1 MNISE
6 PFIRKPVMTTL
17 VMAALVIFG
26 AFGYATL
33 PVSELPNVDF
43 PTIVV
48 TTSLP
53 GANPETMAA
62 AVASPLESQFS
73 TIPDVAT
80 MTSQNTLGSSII
92 TIQFNLD
99 RDIDAAAQDVDAA
112 ISAASRQLPSNLPAP
127 PTLRKVNPSDA
138 PVMYLSMH
146 SSTMPLNQVD
156 TYAESLLARQISTLN
171 GVAQV
176 NVFGSQKFAVRIQVD
191 PGAMAARGIGIDQV
205 ANAANTANVD
215 LSTGTLNGP
224 AQATLIQAN
233 GQLTNAAAFNRQ
245 IITYVNGAPVRI
257 GDIGHAIDSVANVLV
272 ANWYNGERSIGL
284 AVYRQPGSNTIAVVD
299 EVKSILPRFRAK
311 LPAAVSLDVLYDR
324 SQTIRASVTDVQTTL
339 LIAAVLVIIV
349 IFAFLRTAS
358 ATIIPSLAL
367 PITVIGTFAG
377 MAFMGYSLDNL
388 SLMALTL
395 SVGFVV
401 DDAIVMLE

>member
-17 VMAALVIFG
+17 VIAALVIFG
-26 AFGYATL
+26 AFGYSTL

-62 AVASPLESQFS
+62 AVASPLENQFS
-73 TIPDVAT
+73 TIPDVAN
-80 MTSQNTLGSSII
+80 MTSQNTLGSSVI

-99 RDIDAAAQDVDAA
+99 RDIDAAAQDVNAA
-112 ISAASRQLPSNLPAP
+112 ISTASRQLPTNLPAP
-127 PTLRKVNPSDA
+127 PTLRKVNPSDT
-138 PVMYLSMH
+138 PIMFLSMH

-191 PGAMAARGIGIDQV
+191 PEALAARGIGINQV
-205 ANAANTANVD
+205 ANAASAANVD

-233 GQLTNAAAFNRQ
+233 GQLTNAAAYNRQ
-245 IITYVNGAPVRI
+245 IITYVSGAPVRI

-284 AVYRQPGSNTIAVVD
+284 AVQRQPGSNTIAVVD

-311 LPAAVSLDVLYDR
+311 LPAAIIWRCSTTAASR
-324 SQTIRASVTDVQTTL
+324 SGHPWPTCKAHCWSPPCL
-339 LIAAVLVIIV
+339 
-349 IFAFLRTAS
+349 
-358 ATIIPSLAL
+358 
-367 PITVIGTFAG
+367 
-377 MAFMGYSLDNL
+377 
-388 SLMALTL
+388 
-395 SVGFVV
+395 
-401 DDAIVMLE
+401 